1 MSQQPGYGPALPA
14 KDPGIAL
21 VLTFLGFI
29 ALAGLQYFYIGK
41 LGKGVLFL
49 LTLGFLYVG
58 TFISLFTITGET
70 KQINAQRAVGIS

>member
-1 MSQQPGYGPALPA
+1 MSTPGYGPALPA

-21 VLTFLGFI
+21 VLTIVGFFFI
-29 ALAGLQYFYIGK
+29 AGLQYFYIGK
-41 LGKGVLFL
+41 IGKGVLFL

-58 TFISLFTITGET
+58 TIISLFTITGET